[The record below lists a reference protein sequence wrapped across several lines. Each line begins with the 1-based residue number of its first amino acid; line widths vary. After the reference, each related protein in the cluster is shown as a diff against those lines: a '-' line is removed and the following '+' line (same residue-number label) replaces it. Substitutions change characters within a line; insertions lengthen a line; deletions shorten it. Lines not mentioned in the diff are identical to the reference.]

1 MKEETYLRK
10 LISDGE
16 GVGEDRRVQQ
26 VAAFF
31 RESRKV
37 EEPKIAEVLK
47 ITKALELM
55 ELSMLK
61 QQQIAQMNKKQATEF
76 DSFAGEIDSEIDL
89 MYKKM
94 EEAKLELAEAK
105 TVKKNRQE
113 YRKLVNVMNEVPTR
127 AETMRKLEEVK
138 DDLERQHERQ
148 KILEAKL
155 LDRRNHLQAFNII
168 LSNFQRFCAEDDEDE
183 AGDLENEGEEED
195 DTASVSEKQEDEK

>member
-94 EEAKLELAEAK
+94 EEAKSELAEAK

-183 AGDLENEGEEED
+183 AGGLENEGEEED
-195 DTASVSEKQEDEK
+195 DAASVSEKQEDEK